1 MPQALVGGGGGWGQ
15 GGILAGIPCAGRLA
29 GAGGNRGWHLLVEHP
44 SPAGYDDPG
53 LLAPWAA
60 RHLPRGMVIRFDP
73 RKRLST
79 LEQRGLDFLDAESVF
94 AGPTIEVPERRRDY
108 GEVRTI
114 CFGVL
119 RGRAV
124 IVVYTERNGI
134 RHIIS
139 MRKANEREQRRFL
152 PHLC

>member
-1 MPQALVGGGGGWGQ
+1 M
-15 GGILAGIPCAGRLA
+15 
-29 GAGGNRGWHLLVEHP
+29 LVEHP

-53 LLAPWAA
+53 LLAPRAA

-94 AGPTIEVPERRRDY
+94 AGPTIEIPDRRRDY
-108 GEVRTI
+108 GELRTI
-114 CFGVL
+114 CLGVL
-119 RGRAV
+119 CGPAV

>member
-1 MPQALVGGGGGWGQ
+1 MDNGVRQ
-15 GGILAGIPCAGRLA
+15 
-29 GAGGNRGWHLLVEHP
+29 
-44 SPAGYDDPG
+44 
-53 LLAPWAA
+53 
-60 RHLPRGMVIRFDP
+60 PRGMVIRFDP

-79 LEQRGLDFLDAESVF
+79 PRAARPGLSRAESVI
-94 AGPTIEVPERRRDY
+94 AGPTIEVPDRRRDF
-108 GEVRTI
+108 GEVRMF
-114 CFGVL
+114 CFGLL

-124 IVVYTERNGI
+124 IVVFMERNGI

>member
-1 MPQALVGGGGGWGQ
+1 
-15 GGILAGIPCAGRLA
+15 
-29 GAGGNRGWHLLVEHP
+29 
-44 SPAGYDDPG
+44 
-53 LLAPWAA
+53 
-60 RHLPRGMVIRFDP
+60 MVIRFDP

-94 AGPTIEVPERRRDY
+94 ASPTIEIPDRRRDY

-114 CFGVL
+114 CFRAL
-119 RGRAV
+119 RGRAL

-139 MRKANEREQRRFL
+139 MRKAYEREQRRFL

>member
-1 MPQALVGGGGGWGQ
+1 
-15 GGILAGIPCAGRLA
+15 
-29 GAGGNRGWHLLVEHP
+29 
-44 SPAGYDDPG
+44 
-53 LLAPWAA
+53 
-60 RHLPRGMVIRFDP
+60 
-73 RKRLST
+73 
-79 LEQRGLDFLDAESVF
+79 
-94 AGPTIEVPERRRDY
+94 
-108 GEVRTI
+108 VRTI